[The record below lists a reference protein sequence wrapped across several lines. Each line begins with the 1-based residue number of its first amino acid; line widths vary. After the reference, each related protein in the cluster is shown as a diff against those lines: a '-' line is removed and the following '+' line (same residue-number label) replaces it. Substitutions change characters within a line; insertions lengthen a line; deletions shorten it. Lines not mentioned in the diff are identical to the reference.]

1 MLHAL
6 IAEAQKKLD
15 DARRELKNSAIN
27 FDVSD
32 EDLLEVRA
40 NARRI
45 YNELRALDQQK
56 LNRKGLFGFLK
67 FW

>member
-6 IAEAQKKLD
+6 IADAQARLD
-15 DARRELKNSAIN
+15 QARRELKSAVLD

-32 EDLLEVRA
+32 EKLLEMRVA
-40 NARRI
+40 ARKV
-45 YNELRALDQQK
+45 YDELKQLDRKK
-56 LNRKGLFGFLK
+56 LKSGLFGFLK